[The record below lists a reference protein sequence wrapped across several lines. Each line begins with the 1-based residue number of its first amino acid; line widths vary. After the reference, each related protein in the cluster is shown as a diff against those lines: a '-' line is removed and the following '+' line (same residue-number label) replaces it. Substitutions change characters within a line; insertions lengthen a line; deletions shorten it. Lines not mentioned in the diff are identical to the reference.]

1 MSEQVPQS
9 TPEATAH
16 PERAILVGIEPLTGE
31 SRRSMQELLQLV
43 RAAGASPV
51 DVVVQRR
58 DRPDPATFIGR
69 GKLVE
74 LAEEVIQRNVDVV
87 VLNAEL
93 RPAQVKNL
101 VDGLECKVLDRT
113 ELILDIFAQHA
124 HSREGKL
131 QVELAQLG
139 YLLPRLVGRGVMM
152 SRIGGGRRGGIGVR
166 GPGET
171 ELEMDRRRLRQRITR
186 LRRELAEVQHRRDTE
201 RAARRQSGLAT
212 ASIVGYTN
220 AGKSALL
227 NALAASEEVSAHDRL
242 FETLDPTVRRIQVAQ
257 GAEMLVSD
265 TVGFIRDLPTELI
278 AAFRATLDEVVAAD
292 FIIEVVDASDPQAA
306 GQHEVTE
313 ETLGTLGALDKPQI
327 MVLNKW
333 DLVADSGQGEVLQA
347 RFREAL
353 PVSALHGNGL
363 AALQARL
370 AELIQRRRV
379 QVTVQLPYDRLE
391 LLEQLHSRGR
401 VLHTEYQSDYVV
413 AQVEVD
419 QDTLGRVQRYVVT
432 DLSI

>member
-186 LRRELAEVQHRRDTE
+186 LRRELAEVQRRRDTE